1 MDAGRICSDLW
12 GALVVVWVLGLFWR
26 KRTQERAATGQRILY
41 GLIVVAAFWLTFSG
55 NVPEGWLRTRL
66 FLRTEFT
73 DWMGVALTA
82 WGCAFAI
89 WARIFIGANWSG
101 SVQVKVGHEL
111 MRGGPYRFVRHP
123 IYTGLSVA
131 LLGTGIVKD
140 RLSSLVGFVLLV
152 AGFWVKSRIEEE
164 FMRKTFGAEY
174 EEYARRTGGLLSR
187 FW

>member
-1 MDAGRICSDLW
+1 MDAARICSDLW
-12 GALVVVWVLGLFWR
+12 GALVVVWVVGLFWR

-41 GLIVVAAFWLTFSG
+41 GLIVVAAFWLMFSG
-55 NVPEGWLRTRL
+55 RVPEGWLRARL
-66 FLRTEFT
+66 FLPTART
-73 DWMGVALTA
+73 DWLGVAFTA
-82 WGCAFAI
+82 CGCAFAI

-123 IYTGLSVA
+123 IYTGLLMA
-131 LLGTGIVKD
+131 MLGTGMVRD
-140 RLSSLVGFVLLV
+140 RVSSLVGFVLLV
-152 AGFWVKSRIEEE
+152 VGFWVKSRIEEE

-174 EEYARRTGGLLSR
+174 EEYARGTGGLLPR

>member
-1 MDAGRICSDLW
+1 MDAARICSDLW
-12 GALVVVWVLGLFWR
+12 VGLLVVWVVGLFWT
-26 KRTQERAATGQRILY
+26 KRTQERAATAPRILY
-41 GLIVVAAFWLTFSG
+41 GLIVLAAFWLMFG
-55 NVPEGWLRTRL
+55 GKVPEGWLQTRL

-73 DWMGVALTA
+73 DWVGVALTA
-82 WGCAFAI
+82 FGCAFAI

-123 IYTGLSVA
+123 IYTGLLVA
-131 LLGTGIVKD
+131 MLGTGMVRD
-140 RLSSLVGFVLLV
+140 RVMSLVGFVLLV
-152 AGFWVKSRIEEE
+152 AGFWVKSRMEEE

-174 EEYARRTGGLLSR
+174 EEYRRRTGGLLPR